1 MSKREVVPFTNDFGQ
16 VINPG
21 DEVVVVTTCTGNT
34 NTQKGKYV
42 GMRGKSVQAEVPSN
56 SWAYFVKGTDELAPR
71 NFSDRLWK
79 SGLKYNTP
87 EYQALRDEV
96 YGPYEYR
103 RTGGTRITTL
113 YYNRIYKLAA

>member
-1 MSKREVVPFTNDFGQ
+1 MSKREAIPFTNDFGQ

-21 DEVVVVTTCTGNT
+21 DDVVVVTTCTGST

-56 SWAYFVKGTDELAPR
+56 SWAYFVKGTDELAPHD
-71 NFSDRLWK
+71 FWK
-79 SGLKYNTP
+79 GMQGHSFKYGTP
-87 EYQALRDEV
+87 EYNELREKV

-103 RTGGTRITTL
+103 KLNTTRITTL

>member
-1 MSKREVVPFTNDFGQ
+1 MSNREAIPFTNDFGQ

-42 GMRGKSVQAEVPSN
+42 GMRGKYVQAEVPSN
-56 SWAYFVKGTDELAPR
+56 AWAYFYKDTGERAPYNFGAELW
-71 NFSDRLWK
+71 N

-87 EYQALRDEV
+87 EYTALREKI
-96 YGPYEYR
+96 YGRVEYR
-103 RTGGTRITTL
+103 KTGGTRITTL
-113 YYNRIYKLAA
+113 QYNRIYKLAA